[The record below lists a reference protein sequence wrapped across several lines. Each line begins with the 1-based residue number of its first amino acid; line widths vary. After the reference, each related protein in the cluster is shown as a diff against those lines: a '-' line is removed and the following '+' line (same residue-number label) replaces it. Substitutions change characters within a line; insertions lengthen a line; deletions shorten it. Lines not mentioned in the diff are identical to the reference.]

1 MIYLASVYTDA
12 YRKFVICQFRNL
24 HGYGKKLSD
33 QSFHERLQSSFQA
46 MGLPAPDVAQSFK
59 LKDSFAEGI
68 VRTAFRRI
76 CCCGGSKSDETSGFL
91 TGGGKRKALY
101 HLTVRINKMITRLE
115 KTVASYHMKREELAP
130 IDGRMLVRSS
140 LSAMYHCQAEKVY
153 FDLQSTNRAYPDG
166 PIIRTIIKSLMSV
179 VINYSLVIIG

>member
-1 MIYLASVYTDA
+1 MASLARRCLPKDSDCGCYTWSRSIRSLIA
-12 YRKFVICQFRNL
+12 KRLICQFKNL

-76 CCCGGSKSDETSGFL
+76 CCCGDSKSDETSGFL

-140 LSAMYHCQAEKVY
+140 LSAMYP
-153 FDLQSTNRAYPDG
+153 S
-166 PIIRTIIKSLMSV
+166 
-179 VINYSLVIIG
+179 